1 MQVVAVED
9 LVVTEE
15 AQVVLVVQ
23 VAQVAVALVELLR
36 VELRELLILAE
47 AAVVWEDKVELKAV
61 LAVQVL

>member
-23 VAQVAVALVELLR
+23 VALEAVALDRFFLMELL
-36 VELRELLILAE
+36 EPLIQAE
-47 AAVVWEDKVELKAV
+47 AVVVWEDKVELKAV
-61 LAVQVL
+61 LEVQAL